1 MGKGKLGCWCLL
13 TSKANNKK
21 ATVSQLAQRQRVF
34 CGHERDKSTWG
45 YIVFTEESSAAAHT
59 FGFLSQS
66 KKFSR
71 PFLTEHVDTKKTVIQ
86 QIRYPFVQVQFQ
98 FLTFHLTTLMHT
110 LVAASSDNLARSH
123 TLPGI
128 HMMLCCPCAVL
139 QEV

>member
-21 ATVSQLAQRQRVF
+21 TTVSQLAQRQRVF
-34 CGHERDKSTWG
+34 SEHERG
-45 YIVFTEESSAAAHT
+45 YIVFTEESSAAANT
-59 FGFLSQS
+59 FGFLIQS

-71 PFLTEHVDTKKTVIQ
+71 PFLREHVDTKKTAIQ
-86 QIRYPFVQVQFQ
+86 QILYPFVQVQFQ

-110 LVAASSDNLARSH
+110 LVAASSDELARSH

-128 HMMLCCPCAVL
+128 HDAFAVL
-139 QEV
+139 QED